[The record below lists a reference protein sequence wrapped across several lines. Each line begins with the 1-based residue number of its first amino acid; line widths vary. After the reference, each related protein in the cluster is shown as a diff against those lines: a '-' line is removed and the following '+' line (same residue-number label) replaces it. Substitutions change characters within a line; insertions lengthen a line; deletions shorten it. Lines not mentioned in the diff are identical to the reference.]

1 VTRYDA
7 DQHVDPM
14 IAQLGD
20 TVKLRPPAVARI
32 AVRRSHGAID
42 RV

>member
-14 IAQLGD
+14 IAQLRG
-20 TVKLRPPAVARI
+20 TVKLRPPAVAGSRYDGHTE
-32 AVRRSHGAID
+32 RSIE
-42 RV
+42 